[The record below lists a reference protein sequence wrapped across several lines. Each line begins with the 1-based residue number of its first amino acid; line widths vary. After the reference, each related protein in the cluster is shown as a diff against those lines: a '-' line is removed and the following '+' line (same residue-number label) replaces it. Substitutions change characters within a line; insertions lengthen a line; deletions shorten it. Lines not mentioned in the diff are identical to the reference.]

1 MVRILFQGE
10 KYVIRHNIKKI
21 PVILLA
27 MIMLTACGTPT
38 GEADTNN
45 GENDFYGTDEYGDA
59 ISLIPSEDS
68 YIFRK
73 ADGRVGRGTYDVRNS
88 QLSYDRFIYDI
99 VKDGDDKFILDQN
112 GSSTNDSAESLDGYV
127 FTRSDGAEI
136 AEYDND
142 LLDGV
147 WVSDTGVRLEIDM
160 DISEYNV
167 SHETGSGMGT
177 VFDNADGKGVYLFT
191 DDFAYVIW
199 NDQDNIAFES
209 SDPVYANTTFTREAD
224 SYGEEYDDG

>member
-1 MVRILFQGE
+1 MVRKF
-10 KYVIRHNIKKI
+10 IKKTALI
-21 PVILLA
+21 IIA
-27 MIMLTACGTPT
+27 TMMLTACGAEEENAGFDP
-38 GEADTNN
+38 GEY
-45 GENDFYGTDEYGDA
+45 ESCWMDEDGDL
-59 ISLIPSEDS
+59 IKLIPSENS

-73 ADGRVGRGTYDVRNS
+73 ADGRVGRGTYTVNNS
-88 QLSYDRFIYDI
+88 QLTYDRFIYDI
-99 VKDGDDKFILDQN
+99 VKDGDDKFFLDQN

-136 AEYDND
+136 TEYDND

-147 WVSDTGVRLEIDM
+147 WVSDTGTRLEIDM
-160 DISEYNV
+160 DISEYRV
-167 SHETGSGMGT
+167 SHENGSGMGT